1 MEATFRKIYTNR
13 ASQDGMADKGLGRR
27 ALLFLILVLSIFGPL
42 STDMF
47 LSGLPKM
54 TVDFSAPESVM
65 NMSLYLFM
73 LAFAISILV
82 LGPLSDKYG
91 RRKILLITMSIY
103 AVASVACCLTDNVWA
118 FIAFRIVQAFGG
130 GGAMCTA
137 FALIKD
143 CFTGEEMK
151 SALSITAALGILGPI
166 LAPVIGTVLI
176 NISGWR
182 ATFWALTAVSL
193 LCLSMGCLLPGN
205 LPEER
210 HEGSVIGALSR
221 IKVVAGDRHFVLFMV
236 MMCVF
241 MAGQLAYIS
250 VSAYVFEIRF
260 GLGTTEYSL
269 VLAAS
274 CIFGLMLAAAIG
286 RLKLSPRKSV
296 AAILLLGLSS
306 FALMLAIGGIHWA
319 GLLLAIIPCCAVS
332 TITRSFGFGILMG
345 QRDGDNGSVSSTLNF
360 TGFIA
365 AFFGMII
372 ASSFPSDLFVE
383 GIATTLGIC
392 CLIYLACWAALRK
405 DGYPLKGLE

>member
-1 MEATFRKIYTNR
+1 
-13 ASQDGMADKGLGRR
+13 MADKGLGRR

-118 FIAFRIVQAFGG
+118 FIAFRIVQAFGC

-241 MAGQLAYIS
+241 MAGQLAYILTS
-250 VSAYVFEIRF
+250 SHDA
-260 GLGTTEYSL
+260 
-269 VLAAS
+269 
-274 CIFGLMLAAAIG
+274 
-286 RLKLSPRKSV
+286 RK
-296 AAILLLGLSS
+296 
-306 FALMLAIGGIHWA
+306 GI
-319 GLLLAIIPCCAVS
+319 
-332 TITRSFGFGILMG
+332 
-345 QRDGDNGSVSSTLNF
+345 
-360 TGFIA
+360 
-365 AFFGMII
+365 
-372 ASSFPSDLFVE
+372 
-383 GIATTLGIC
+383 
-392 CLIYLACWAALRK
+392 
-405 DGYPLKGLE
+405 